1 MNNILKKAVGIIT
14 AAALSLNALAITVF
28 GEDYKKKELPDNEAI
43 SFVENMG
50 AGWNLG
56 NAFDAC
62 SENNLPN
69 EMDFEKYWCG
79 AFTTKELIKK
89 VASSGFK
96 TIRIPV
102 SWHNH
107 VDKDFNISEKWMNR
121 VKEVVDWSLDEGLY
135 VIINIHHD
143 VMKGY
148 YYPDTKNYKTSEKYI
163 KSIWSQLCKV
173 FKDYDEKLVFETIN
187 EPRLTGTNFEWWYTF
202 WNPEKEVID
211 ALECINKLNQ
221 AAVDTI
227 RSCGGKNANR
237 YIMIPGYDT
246 DGGEK
251 GALSKYFKM
260 PEDSVKNR
268 LILSA
273 HVYSISPRDYTKT
286 LDGLFDTFV
295 SNGIPVSITE
305 YGLNSNG
312 YNYRKNGD
320 SAVKRMGDTA
330 AYARSLGISLVV
342 WDNNYD
348 GEKGFRLIDRASAKV
363 SYPEI
368 VKALVENGTL
378 KGSSSQKNGIPEVTV
393 KTGKTSSG
401 KNTATLSWNKVDGAT
416 KYRVYKYSNGKY
428 SLVKKSLTKTSLKLS
443 GLKSGKTYKYL
454 VLAYVDG
461 KWTKRSVKNLV
472 TVKIK

>member
-1 MNNILKKAVGIIT
+1 MNKFLKKAAGVLI
-14 AAALSLNALAITVF
+14 AASLSLNALAITVF
-28 GEDYKKKELPDNEAI
+28 GDGYEKKKLPDNEAI
-43 SFVENMG
+43 KFVEDMG

-56 NAFDAC
+56 NAFDAA
-62 SENNLPN
+62 SDNNLPN
-69 EMDFEKYWCG
+69 EMDFETTWCG
-79 AFTTKELIKK
+79 AKTTKELIKL
-89 VASSGFK
+89 VAASGYK

-107 VDKDFNISEKWMNR
+107 VDKSFKISEKWLSR

-143 VMKGY
+143 VMEGY
-148 YYPDTKNYKTSEKYI
+148 YYPSSIYYKTSEKYI
-163 KSIWSQLCKV
+163 KKIWTQLSET

-187 EPRLTGTNFEWWYTF
+187 EPRLNGTDFAWWYNI

-221 AAVDTI
+221 LAVDTI
-227 RSCGGKNANR
+227 RSCGGNNKNR
-237 YIMIPGYDT
+237 YIMVPGYDT
-246 DGGEK
+246 DGGDK

-260 PEDSVKNR
+260 PMDSVKNR
-268 LILSA
+268 LILAA
-273 HVYSISPRDYTKT
+273 HIYSIAPKEYTKT
-286 LDGLFDTFV
+286 LDGLYDNFV
-295 SNGIPVSITE
+295 AKGIPVSVTE
-305 YGLNSNG
+305 YGLNSDG
-312 YNYRKNGD
+312 YNYKKNGD
-320 SAVKRMGDTA
+320 IAVKRMGDTA

-348 GEKGFRLIDRASAKV
+348 GEKGFKLIDRATAKV

-368 VKALVENGTL
+368 VKALVENGTI
-378 KGSSSQKNGIPEVTV
+378 KGSTAQKSTIPEVTV

-401 KNTATLSWNKVDGAT
+401 KNTATLSWNKVEGAT

-428 SLVKKSLTKTSLKLS
+428 SLVKKELTKTSYKIS
-443 GLKSGKTYKYL
+443 GLKSGSTYKYL

-461 KWTKRSVKNLV
+461 KWIKRSVKNLV